1 MAIFYGEQG
10 YYDSVTGQ
18 PVVNIGGESGYVWST
33 VGNETVP
40 GRIVDPSA
48 EAAPAPKG
56 YQSDYVRWGGGAGQP
71 VEYKRPDGT
80 WVSGG
85 APEHAESASYLQKAF
100 ADPQV
105 EQLFKYAYEHPESL
119 NNEQKSFMANPM
131 MGLDSVGQGARWGDL
146 NLFDDKFNSQQAGGL
161 LQTGGSGYLSDADKS
176 AGAAFNFEQSPAEQS
191 KRAEAEGGFGDL
203 LPIIALVG
211 LGIATGG
218 FGLLGAGAGAGSA
231 GALAAADAMAGIGA
245 LEFSGG
251 ALAGMSAGA
260 SGLAAADAM
269 AGIGATEAMGAGSG
283 LISSIGTNAAI
294 GAGKSLVTG
303 GDPLEGAILGGIG
316 GAITGS
322 GMLSDVSG
330 GLIDATGATGVA
342 ANAITKGVNAAAT
355 GAIGAAAQGGSF
367 GDVLEGGVISGLTS
381 GAGNYVAGT
390 VLPDTNNTVAG
401 GAGGAAAGLTN
412 AILTGGDVGNAVLTG
427 AGAGAAGG
435 LATDLGAGPVTA
447 GAVGAVAGGLIGSAV
462 QQDPVITQPPAT
474 TPPATTPTGN
484 FGLSFSD
491 VLPEFIHN
499 PRANMQWG
507 TRLSGA

>member
-1 MAIFYGEQG
+1 MAIAYGEYG
-10 YYDSVTGQ
+10 PYDTETGRA
-18 PVVNIGGESGYVWST
+18 VSNDEAGWMFNDTGERMAAAV
-33 VGNETVP
+33 
-40 GRIVDPSA
+40 A
-48 EAAPAPKG
+48 EPEPKG
-56 YQSDYVRWGGGAGQP
+56 YQSDYVRWAGGAGQP

-85 APEHAESASYLQKAF
+85 APEHAESAAYLQRAF

-119 NNEQKSFMANPM
+119 NNEQKSFMANPVLA
-131 MGLDSVGQGARWGDL
+131 LDSVGQGSRWGNL
-146 NLFDDKFNSQQAGGL
+146 NLFDDKFNPQQAGGL

-191 KRAEAEGGFGDL
+191 KRDDDGGFGDL
-203 LPIIALVG
+203 LPMIALVG

-245 LEFSGG
+245 
-251 ALAGMSAGA
+251 
-260 SGLAAADAM
+260 
-269 AGIGATEAMGAGSG
+269 TEAMGAGSG
-283 LISSIGTNAAI
+283 LLSSIGTNAAI

-355 GAIGAAAQGGSF
+355 GAIGTVAAGGSF

-401 GAGGAAAGLTN
+401 GAGGAVAGLTN
-412 AILTGGDVGNAVLTG
+412 AVLTGGDIGNAVLTG

-435 LATDLGAGPVTA
+435 LATDLGAGPATA

-462 QQDPVITQPPAT
+462 QQDPVVT
-474 TPPATTPTGN
+474 TPPPVTQPVTTTPPGEYG
-484 FGLSFSD
+484 FSFSD
-491 VLPEFIHN
+491 VLPQFIHT
-499 PRANMQWG
+499 PRADIQWG